1 MTARTITSKILH
13 IELHGL
19 HELQETLQKM
29 KEAKEPFSSPL
40 GRRLEEE
47 LDNSDD
53 NEEFWAAAAPSSS
66 GAAGFSM
73 VLSPRMGFEIQR
85 TFS

>member
-1 MTARTITSKILH
+1 
-13 IELHGL
+13 
-19 HELQETLQKM
+19 
-29 KEAKEPFSSPL
+29 
-40 GRRLEEE
+40 LEEE